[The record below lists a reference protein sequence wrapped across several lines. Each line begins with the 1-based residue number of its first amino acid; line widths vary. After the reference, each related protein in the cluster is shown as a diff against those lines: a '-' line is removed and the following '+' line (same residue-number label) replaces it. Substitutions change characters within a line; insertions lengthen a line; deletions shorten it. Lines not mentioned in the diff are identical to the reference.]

1 MPNQAEGLYGSH
13 ARMVSV
19 ASGKGGVGKTVVAVN
34 LSVVLQ
40 ERGYRVLL
48 FDADAGF
55 ANAEILMGV
64 TPRFTL
70 KDFLKKKVD
79 IEEVIFRTPYGVD
92 LISTGMD
99 VEDLITFNV
108 EDKGKVVNELRKIG
122 EDYDYILF
130 DFPPGFN
137 EQLERF
143 YLSSDHVLVLT
154 ATEPTAL
161 VNAYTFVKILI
172 LKGLEPV
179 SFHVVMNMVRDLKEG
194 RKVVEKFGSV
204 VSKFI
209 GVNFDSTHLMK
220 FEPLVRESIAR
231 QIPFVVLKK
240 TSQPSLAIHGIA
252 DRITNRTVAK
262 RLSFI
267 ERVKLL
273 FGMG

>member
-1 MPNQAEGLYGSH
+1 MLNQAEGLFNTQTKI
-13 ARMVSV
+13 VSV

-34 LSVVLQ
+34 LSIALQ
-40 ERGYRVLL
+40 ERGYKVLL

-64 TPRFTL
+64 TPRLTL
-70 KDFLKKKVD
+70 KDFLKKKASMED
-79 IEEVIFRTPYGVD
+79 VIFRTPYEVD

-99 VEDLITFNV
+99 VDDLITFNI
-108 EDKGKVVNELRKIG
+108 EDKGKVLNELRRLG
-122 EDYDYILF
+122 ETYDYIVF

-161 VNAYTFVKILI
+161 VNAYTFVKILV

-179 SFHVVMNMVRDLKEG
+179 SFHVVMNMVKDLKEG
-194 RKVVEKFGSV
+194 RKILEKFSSV
-204 VSKFI
+204 VSRFI
-209 GVNFDSTHLMK
+209 GVSFDSTHVVK
-220 FEPLVRESIAR
+220 FDPLVKESITR
-231 QIPFVVLKK
+231 QTPLVVLKR

-252 DRITNRTVAK
+252 DKITNKIVVK
-262 RLSFI
+262 KLSFI
-267 ERVKLL
+267 DRVKLL
-273 FGMG
+273 LGMG

>member
-1 MPNQAEGLYGSH
+1 MLNQAEGLFSSQ
-13 ARMVSV
+13 AKIISV

-34 LSVVLQ
+34 LSIALQ
-40 ERGYRVLL
+40 ERGYRILL
-48 FDADAGF
+48 FDTDAGF
-55 ANAEILMGV
+55 ANAEILMGI
-64 TPRFTL
+64 TPKMTL
-70 KDFLKKKVD
+70 KDFLKKRAS
-79 IEEVIFRTPYGVD
+79 IEDVIYRTPYGVD

-99 VEDLITFNV
+99 VDDLITFNI
-108 EDKGKVVNELRKIG
+108 EDKGKVLNELRRLG
-122 EDYDYILF
+122 ETYEYIVF

-143 YLSSDHVLVLT
+143 YMSSDHVLVLT

-161 VNAYTFVKILI
+161 VNTYTFVKILV

-179 SFHVVMNMVRDLKEG
+179 SFHVVMNMVKDMKEG
-194 RKVVEKFGSV
+194 RKILEKFSSV
-204 VSKFI
+204 VNKFT
-209 GVNFDSTHLMK
+209 GVSFDSTHLVK
-220 FEPLVRESIAR
+220 FDPLVRDSVTR
-231 QIPFVVLKK
+231 QIPLVILKK

-252 DRITNRTVAK
+252 DKITNRAVVK

>member
-1 MPNQAEGLYGSH
+1 MPNQAEGLFSSQ
-13 ARMVSV
+13 AKIVSV

-34 LSVVLQ
+34 LSIALQ
-40 ERGYRVLL
+40 ERGYRILL
-48 FDADAGF
+48 FDTDAGF
-55 ANAEILMGV
+55 ANAEILMGI
-64 TPRFTL
+64 TPKMTL
-70 KDFLKKKVD
+70 KDFLKKKAS
-79 IEEVIFRTPYGVD
+79 IEDVIFRTPYGVD

-99 VEDLITFNV
+99 VDDLITFNI
-108 EDKGKVVNELRKIG
+108 EDKGKVLNELRRLG
-122 EDYDYILF
+122 EMYDYIVF

-143 YLSSDHVLVLT
+143 YMSSDHVLVLT

-161 VNAYTFVKILI
+161 VNAYTFVKILV

-179 SFHVVMNMVRDLKEG
+179 SFHVVMNMVKDMKEG
-194 RKVVEKFGSV
+194 RKTVEKFSSV
-204 VSKFI
+204 VNKFI
-209 GVNFDSTHLMK
+209 GVSFDSTHLIK
-220 FEPLVRESIAR
+220 FDPLVKDSVTR
-231 QIPFVVLKK
+231 QIPLVILKK

-252 DRITNRTVAK
+252 DKITNKAIVK

>member
-1 MPNQAEGLYGSH
+1 MPNQAEGLFSSQ
-13 ARMVSV
+13 AKIVSV

-34 LSVVLQ
+34 LSIALQ
-40 ERGYRVLL
+40 ERGYRILL
-48 FDADAGF
+48 FDTDAGF
-55 ANAEILMGV
+55 ANAEILMGI
-64 TPRFTL
+64 TPKMTL
-70 KDFLKKKVD
+70 KDFLKKKAS
-79 IEEVIFRTPYGVD
+79 IEDVIFRTPYGVD

-99 VEDLITFNV
+99 VDDLITFNI
-108 EDKGKVVNELRKIG
+108 EDKGKVLNELRRLG
-122 EDYDYILF
+122 EMYDYIVF

-143 YLSSDHVLVLT
+143 YMSSDHVLVLT

-161 VNAYTFVKILI
+161 VNAYTFVKILV

-179 SFHVVMNMVRDLKEG
+179 SFHVVMNMVKDMKEG
-194 RKVVEKFGSV
+194 RKILEKFSSV
-204 VSKFI
+204 VNKFI
-209 GVNFDSTHLMK
+209 GVSFDSTHLVK
-220 FEPLVRESIAR
+220 FDPLVRDSVTR
-231 QIPFVVLKK
+231 QTPLVILKK

-252 DRITNRTVAK
+252 DKITNRAVVK